1 MSPKQVTREDG
12 AGEDSGR
19 EGNVVCLMIANS
31 EGVACQLIRGFLAT
45 HAPSSSDFFWGPAV
59 AFYKV

>member
-1 MSPKQVTREDG
+1 MSPQQVAREDG

-45 HAPSSSDFFWGPAV
+45 HAPTSSVKGDCRTPEKI
-59 AFYKV
+59 KV